1 MKEQKQKQNNSRR
14 RKKREEKL
22 RALVLQQIKPRATG
36 QHVVKRQSTKWEKV
50 LTNCK
55 FTSEK
60 GLIPKTYKWL
70 KYLNSKKK
78 TSVQKWAKDLNRHL
92 GKDVQMVWI
101 PRLGSGKGFAC

>member
-78 TSVQKWAKDLNRHL
+78 PQFKNGQRT
-92 GKDVQMVWI
+92 
-101 PRLGSGKGFAC
+101 